1 MATSTVPIAVAIM
14 AHRTLREASDAGM
27 PLAVFTSDLT
37 RLLWVNT
44 AAAELLGLSAA
55 GPQSSDA
62 TPNSAIIRQIRA
74 SGRMLARTGSAKARV
89 TSPARAGLGRPLNA
103 ELVAITDDTFGEAVL
118 VTITD
123 PSATTR
129 SAEETARDL
138 LAESGMTNAAVVSA
152 RGDVAAAGE
161 DAVDVA
167 LDESQIAEFI
177 ASADDHRAIAA
188 SDGSS
193 TVVARLA
200 GDHVLAWTQSPSE
213 ASDFDASSTD
223 ADEMIQPVA
232 DGPEATAPELE
243 LQPPEHDRKI
253 GMSAILQRWYFRNTG
268 AADAER
274 TQAAEQA
281 EQSGSPGESESMPS
295 GDDRMATPAETPGP
309 GPQQPYGARSGHSG
323 SIDRPADAAPS
334 EPRRMRSIW
343 GPAPTPPTD
352 ERESG
357 TPTEAQETPET
368 LAPAAEGPDDVESEV
383 TESAPMATEPHSE
396 AVAIDALD
404 AAAPAIPDTEDDAAE
419 PAMPDVEDDTAD
431 EDAAPSPP
439 APRGA
444 RPVLASDFRSYPD
457 TGSAADG
464 SGAAFEPRFDVA
476 PVRFVWRIDSEGRF
490 RSLSPEFAAAVGPR
504 FADVIDRRFEEV
516 AEDYGLDA
524 DGDIRRLLAKRDTWS
539 GRTLEWP
546 VENSTRRVPVELAAL
561 PVYARD
567 RSFDGFRGFGIVR
580 LADAVEA
587 PVAVAQE
594 ERVEEAAQERQ
605 DLTLEG
611 GARALL
617 KRISAE
623 EPPAPFG
630 RRDPEARPTPE
641 TGDRAEKIIRLEERR
656 RSKDSHLSQ
665 SEEAAFRAI
674 GETLGD
680 EDRIGGLEGA
690 IRTASRR
697 IGEFEDEARD
707 AEPVEAAPDAN
718 DDIEAIDAPDAIPAG
733 DDDAPT
739 AETGDAALNADPIDL
754 SEDSTSAPESEDA
767 NASMPLPEAPRG
779 IAPAEQPSLPDV
791 AAQADDNEP
800 APAAP
805 VEASVQP
812 AEDAAAELT
821 VTDGADEPADP
832 VDADEDDTDEPELP
846 DHAQLLADLATVYG
860 CLPLPVLVQ
869 IRETLVYGNREF
881 FDLTGYDDIPA
892 LAEAGGLAR
901 LFDGDDRAAG
911 SGEVAIRRVT
921 GETLVAR
928 SHMQRSTIAGRSCLV
943 MSFFASPSLSAAALR
958 SEPDAPPQGD
968 AVETDAGLVAEVEE
982 LQAVLSAATD
992 GVVLVDREGMIRSMN
1007 RAAHA
1012 LFGIGADDAAGR
1024 PFVTLLAHESQ
1035 KPTLEH
1041 IETLRTAGAT
1051 APRDE
1056 GREVIGRVAE
1066 GGFVP
1071 LSVSFGRLPEER
1083 GWCAVI
1089 RDISRA
1095 KRVEQ
1100 ELIKARS
1107 EAEAASLQK
1116 SQFLANV
1123 SHELRTPL
1131 NAIIGFADVI
1141 ATECFGPIGNERYL
1155 EYLDDIKRSG
1165 HHVLDLV
1172 NDLLDISK
1180 IEAGKLE
1187 LAFEAVSLNEVIGEV
1202 VALMQPQANREQ
1214 VIVRSNLP
1222 SSVPPVVAD
1231 RRSMRQIALNL
1242 VSNAVRFTPAGG
1254 QIIVST
1260 SYSPEGD
1267 VVVRFRDS
1275 GIGMSEDEIEIA
1287 MMPFQQVNPGNRRR
1301 GEGTGL
1307 GLPLTKALAEAN
1319 RAGFAMSSTP
1329 GEGTLVEISFPPQR
1343 VLTD

>member
-1 MATSTVPIAVAIM
+1 M

-44 AAAELLGLSAA
+44 TAAELLGLSAA
-55 GPQSSDA
+55 GPQSPDA

-89 TSPARAGLGRPLNA
+89 TSPARVGLGRPLNA
-103 ELVAITDDTFGEAVL
+103 KLVTITDDTFGEAVL

-129 SAEETARDL
+129 SAEETARNL
-138 LAESGMTNAAVVSA
+138 LVESGMTDAAVLSTS
-152 RGDVAAAGE
+152 GDVAAAGD
-161 DAVDVA
+161 DAAAVA
-167 LDESQIAEFI
+167 IDASQIAEFL
-177 ASADDHRAIAA
+177 ASTDDHRAIAA

-200 GDHVLAWTQSPSE
+200 GDHILAWTQSPSK
-213 ASDFDASSTD
+213 ASDSDASSTD
-223 ADEMIQPVA
+223 ADKMIQPVA
-232 DGPEATAPELE
+232 EAPEAATPELE

-368 LAPAAEGPDDVESEV
+368 LAPAAEEPDA
-383 TESAPMATEPHSE
+383 TESAPMATEHPSE
-396 AVAIDALD
+396 AAATDAPD
-404 AAAPAIPDTEDDAAE
+404 AAAPAISDPEGDAADMIE
-419 PAMPDVEDDTAD
+419 APVQPD
-431 EDAAPSPP
+431 SSP
-439 APRGA
+439 APRGT

-630 RRDPEARPTPE
+630 RRDPDARPTPE

-680 EDRIGGLEGA
+680 DDRIGGLEGA

-707 AEPVEAAPDAN
+707 AEPIEAAPDAS
-718 DDIEAIDAPDAIPAG
+718 DDLEAIDGPDAISAG
-733 DDDAPT
+733 DGDAPT
-739 AETGDAALNADPIDL
+739 AGTEDAALNADSGDQ
-754 SEDSTSAPESEDA
+754 SHDAASAPEQEDA
-767 NASMPLPEAPRG
+767 DASTPLPDAPRG

-791 AAQADDNEP
+791 VAQADDDEP

-805 VEASVQP
+805 VEASAQR
-812 AEDAAAELT
+812 AEDAAAEPI
-821 VTDGADEPADP
+821 VTDGANEPAEP

-921 GETLVAR
+921 GETLAAR

-958 SEPDAPPQGD
+958 SEPDALPQGD
-968 AVETDAGLVAEVEE
+968 AAETDAGLIAEVEE

-1041 IETLRTAGAT
+1041 LDTLRTAGAT

>member
-27 PLAVFTSDLT
+27 PLAVFASDLT

-44 AAAELLGLSAA
+44 TAAELLGLSAA
-55 GPQSSDA
+55 GPQSPDA

-123 PSATTR
+123 PSATPR
-129 SAEETARDL
+129 SAAETARDL
-138 LAESGMTNAAVVSA
+138 LAESGMTNAAVLSA
-152 RGDVAAAGE
+152 SGDVAAAGE
-161 DAVDVA
+161 DAADVA
-167 LDESQIAEFI
+167 LNASQIAEFL
-177 ASADDHRAIAA
+177 ASADDHRTIAA

-200 GDHVLAWTQSPSE
+200 GDHVLAWTQSSSE
-213 ASDFDASSTD
+213 ASDSGASSTD
-223 ADEMIQPVA
+223 AAETTQPVA
-232 DGPEATAPELE
+232 DVPEAATPELE
-243 LQPPEHDRKI
+243 LQSPEHDRKI

-268 AADAER
+268 AANAER

-334 EPRRMRSIW
+334 APRRMRSIW
-343 GPAPTPPTD
+343 GPAPTPSTA
-352 ERESG
+352 ESESG
-357 TPTEAQETPET
+357 TPTEAEETPET
-368 LAPAAEGPDDVESEV
+368 LAPGAEGPDA
-383 TESAPMATEPHSE
+383 TESAPMATESHSE
-396 AVAIDALD
+396 AAAIDAPD

-630 RRDPEARPTPE
+630 RRDPDARPTPE

-680 EDRIGGLEGA
+680 EDRVGGLEGA

-707 AEPVEAAPDAN
+707 TDLIEAAPDSN
-718 DDIEAIDAPDAIPAG
+718 DDPVSIDGPGAISAG
-733 DDDAPT
+733 DEDAPT
-739 AETGDAALNADPIDL
+739 TEADDTALNTESGDQSD
-754 SEDSTSAPESEDA
+754 DSTNAQEPEDA

-791 AAQADDNEP
+791 GEQADDNDAALE
-800 APAAP
+800 AP
-805 VEASVQP
+805 VETVQP
-812 AEDAAAELT
+812 VDDAAATPT
-821 VTDGADEPADP
+821 VPDGSDEPTDP
-832 VDADEDDTDEPELP
+832 VDAEDDDTDEPELP

-921 GETLVAR
+921 GETLAAR

-958 SEPDAPPQGD
+958 SEPDAPLQGD
-968 AVETDAGLVAEVEE
+968 AAETDAGLVAEVEE

-1056 GREVIGRVAE
+1056 GREVIGRVAQ

>member
-1 MATSTVPIAVAIM
+1 M

-44 AAAELLGLSAA
+44 TAAELLGLSAA

-103 ELVAITDDTFGEAVL
+103 ELVTITDETFGEAVL
-118 VTITD
+118 VTIAD
-123 PSATTR
+123 PSATPR
-129 SAEETARDL
+129 SAAETARDL
-138 LAESGMTNAAVVSA
+138 LVESGMTDAAVLSA
-152 RGDVAAAGE
+152 SGDVAAAGSE
-161 DAVDVA
+161 AANIDIDA
-167 LDESQIAEFI
+167 SQIAEFL
-177 ASADDHRAIAA
+177 ASADDHRTIAA

-213 ASDFDASSTD
+213 ASASDASSTD
-223 ADEMIQPVA
+223 ADKMIQPVA
-232 DGPEATAPELE
+232 DAPEATAPERE

-357 TPTEAQETPET
+357 TPTEAEETPET
-368 LAPAAEGPDDVESEV
+368 LAPAAEEPGAVEAEV
-383 TESAPMATEPHSE
+383 TESAPMAAEPHSE
-396 AVAIDALD
+396 AVAIDAPD
-404 AAAPAIPDTEDDAAE
+404 AAAPAIPNT
-419 PAMPDVEDDTAD
+419 EDDTAD
-431 EDAAPSPP
+431 AVAAPSQADSPP
-439 APRGA
+439 APRGT

-516 AEDYGLDA
+516 AEEYGLDA

-546 VENSTRRVPVELAAL
+546 VENSPRRVPVELAAL

-630 RRDPEARPTPE
+630 RRDPDARPTPE

-680 EDRIGGLEGA
+680 DDRIGGLEGA

-707 AEPVEAAPDAN
+707 AEPIEAASDSN
-718 DDIEAIDAPDAIPAG
+718 DDLETIDAPDAIAAG

-739 AETGDAALNADPIDL
+739 AETEDAALNADSGDQ
-754 SEDSTSAPESEDA
+754 SHDAASAPEQEDA
-767 NASMPLPEAPRG
+767 DASTPLPDAPRG

-791 AAQADDNEP
+791 AAQADDDEP
-800 APAAP
+800 APTAP
-805 VEASVQP
+805 VEASAQR
-812 AEDAAAELT
+812 AEDAAAEPI
-821 VTDGADEPADP
+821 VTDGADEPAHP
-832 VDADEDDTDEPELP
+832 VDAEDDEPDEPELP
-846 DHAQLLADLATVYG
+846 DHAQLLSDLATVYG

-921 GETLVAR
+921 GETLAAR

-958 SEPDAPPQGD
+958 SEPDAPPQAD
-968 AVETDAGLVAEVEE
+968 AAETDAGLVAEVEE

>member
-44 AAAELLGLSAA
+44 TAAELLGLSAA

-103 ELVAITDDTFGEAVL
+103 ELVTITGETFGEAVL
-118 VTITD
+118 VTIAD
-123 PSATTR
+123 PSATPR
-129 SAEETARDL
+129 NAAETARDL
-138 LAESGMTNAAVVSA
+138 LAESGMTDAAVLSA
-152 RGDVAAAGE
+152 NGDVAAAGSE
-161 DAVDVA
+161 AANIDIDA
-167 LDESQIAEFI
+167 SQIAEFL
-177 ASADDHRAIAA
+177 ASSNDHRAIAS

-200 GDHVLAWTQSPSE
+200 GDHVLAWRQSPSE
-213 ASDFDASSTD
+213 ASGSDASSPDAD
-223 ADEMIQPVA
+223 ADEMTQPVA
-232 DGPEATAPELE
+232 DAPEATAPERE

-281 EQSGSPGESESMPS
+281 EQSGSPGESEFMPS

-352 ERESG
+352 ERENE
-357 TPTEAQETPET
+357 TLTEAEETPET
-368 LAPAAEGPDDVESEV
+368 LAPAAEEPDAVESEV
-383 TESAPMATEPHSE
+383 TEPDVMATELHLE
-396 AVAIDALD
+396 T
-404 AAAPAIPDTEDDAAE
+404 AATDTPDTEDDAAE
-419 PAMPDVEDDTAD
+419 PAVPDVEDDTAD
-431 EDAAPSPP
+431 KDEAPSQP

-516 AEDYGLDA
+516 AEEYGLDA

-630 RRDPEARPTPE
+630 RRDPDARPTPD

-674 GETLGD
+674 GETLGE

-707 AEPVEAAPDAN
+707 AEPIEAAPDA
-718 DDIEAIDAPDAIPAG
+718 DDDLEAIDAPDAIPAG
-733 DDDAPT
+733 DEAAPT
-739 AETGDAALNADPIDL
+739 AEADDTALNADPVDQ
-754 SEDSTSAPESEDA
+754 SDDSTDVHEPEDA
-767 NASMPLPEAPRG
+767 DASMPRPETPRG

-805 VEASVQP
+805 VEASAQP
-812 AEDAAAELT
+812 ADEAAAT
-821 VTDGADEPADP
+821 PPVTDRADEPADP
-832 VDADEDDTDEPELP
+832 VDADEDEDEDDTDEPELP

-921 GETLVAR
+921 GETLAAR

-958 SEPDAPPQGD
+958 SEPDAPAQAD
-968 AVETDAGLVAEVEE
+968 AAETDAGLVAEVEE

-1012 LFGIGADDAAGR
+1012 LFGIAADDAAGR

>member
-44 AAAELLGLSAA
+44 TAAELLGLSAA
-55 GPQSSDA
+55 GPQSPDA

-89 TSPARAGLGRPLNA
+89 TSPARSGLGRPLNA

-129 SAEETARDL
+129 SAAETARNL
-138 LAESGMTNAAVVSA
+138 LAESGMTDATVLSA
-152 RGDVAAAGE
+152 SGDVAAAE
-161 DAVDVA
+161 SEAANIDIDA
-167 LDESQIAEFI
+167 SQIAEFL
-177 ASADDHRAIAA
+177 ASTDDHRTIAA

-193 TVVARLA
+193 TVLARLA
-200 GDHVLAWTQSPSE
+200 GDHVLAWRQSPSE
-213 ASDFDASSTD
+213 ASASDASSPD
-223 ADEMIQPVA
+223 ADSDEMTQPVA
-232 DGPEATAPELE
+232 EAPEAATPELV
-243 LQPPEHDRKI
+243 LRPPEHDRKI

-343 GPAPTPPTD
+343 GPAPTPPAD
-352 ERESG
+352 ERDNK
-357 TPTEAQETPET
+357 TPAEAPETP
-368 LAPAAEGPDDVESEV
+368 APASGEPDAVEAEGAEPDE
-383 TESAPMATEPHSE
+383 MATEPHSE
-396 AVAIDALD
+396 VSAT
-404 AAAPAIPDTEDDAAE
+404 DTPDAAE
-419 PAMPDVEDDTAD
+419 PAAPDVEDDASYTV
-431 EDAAPSPP
+431 AAPSQPDSSP
-439 APRGA
+439 TARGA

-516 AEDYGLDA
+516 AEEYGLDA

-630 RRDPEARPTPE
+630 RRDPDARPTPE

-680 EDRIGGLEGA
+680 DDRIGGLEGA

-707 AEPVEAAPDAN
+707 AEPIEAAPDADDGLEAN
-718 DDIEAIDAPDAIPAG
+718 DGPDAISAG
-733 DDDAPT
+733 DDDALT
-739 AETGDAALNADPIDL
+739 AETEDAALNADSGDQ
-754 SEDSTSAPESEDA
+754 SHDAASAPEQEDA
-767 NASMPLPEAPRG
+767 DASTPLPDAPRG

-791 AAQADDNEP
+791 AAQADDDEP

-805 VEASVQP
+805 VEASAQP
-812 AEDAAAELT
+812 ADEAAAEPT
-821 VTDGADEPADP
+821 VTEGADEPADP

-846 DHAQLLADLATVYG
+846 DYAQLLSDLATVYG

-921 GETLVAR
+921 GETLAAR

-958 SEPDAPPQGD
+958 SEPDAPLQGD
-968 AVETDAGLVAEVEE
+968 AAETDAGLVAEVEE

-992 GVVLVDREGMIRSMN
+992 GVVLVDRDGMIRSMN

>member
-14 AHRTLREASDAGM
+14 AHRTLREASGAAM

-37 RLLWVNT
+37 RLLWANT
-44 AAAELLGLSAA
+44 SAAQLLGLSSP
-55 GPQSSDA
+55 GPQSPDA
-62 TPNSAIIRQIRA
+62 TPNTTIIRQIRA

-89 TSPARAGLGRPLNA
+89 TSPARTGLGRPLNA
-103 ELVAITDDTFGEAVL
+103 ELAPIADGAFGDAVL
-118 VTITD
+118 VTIED
-123 PSATTR
+123 PDAEALNDAESAR
-129 SAEETARDL
+129 RL
-138 LAESGMTNAAVVSA
+138 LAETGMGEGTVFGADG
-152 RGDVAAAGE
+152 RVAATGH
-161 DAVDVA
+161 DGQD
-167 LDESQIAEFI
+167 LSCDPSQIADFI
-177 ASADDHRAIAA
+177 ASRHDHRTMAMD
-188 SDGSS
+188 DGSR
-193 TVVARLA
+193 TMLARLA
-200 GDHVLAWTQSPSE
+200 GDRVLGWTVRPQAPAPRQETDDQQSE
-213 ASDFDASSTD
+213 ADSEAPASAGHGD
-223 ADEMIQPVA
+223 NY
-232 DGPEATAPELE
+232 
-243 LQPPEHDRKI
+243 DRKI

-268 AADAER
+268 AAAAER
-274 TQAAEQA
+274 TEAAEHS
-281 EQSGSPGESESMPS
+281 ESLGESASMPPR
-295 GDDRMATPAETPGP
+295 DDRAADPAETPSP
-309 GPQQPYGARSGHSG
+309 GPRQPYGARTGHAG
-323 SIDRPADAAPS
+323 SVERPAGA
-334 EPRRMRSIW
+334 RTMRSNW
-343 GPAPTPPTD
+343 GAEATPAPASDGEMAPAEPDAT
-352 ERESG
+352 REIG
-357 TPTEAQETPET
+357 PEQP
-368 LAPAAEGPDDVESEV
+368 LAEEQAAPAADVSSV
-383 TESAPMATEPHSE
+383 AGAP
-396 AVAIDALD
+396 
-404 AAAPAIPDTEDDAAE
+404 EDGAD
-419 PAMPDVEDDTAD
+419 D
-431 EDAAPSPP
+431 EDAASDEAAANPP
-439 APRGA
+439 VAGGV
-444 RPVLASDFRSYPD
+444 RPVLPSDFRSFPD
-457 TGSAADG
+457 TREDTVPDMSAPGTPAV
-464 SGAAFEPRFDVA
+464 AAMTDSDFTPRFDVA
-476 PVRFVWRIDSEGRF
+476 PVRFVWRIDNEGRF

-504 FADVIDRRFEEV
+504 FADVIDRRFEDV
-516 AEDYGLDA
+516 AEAYGLDA

-580 LADAVEA
+580 LGDAVEA
-587 PVAVAQE
+587 PAM
-594 ERVEEAAQERQ
+594 AAQEAVSDETADAQ
-605 DLTLEG
+605 ELTLEG

-623 EPPAPFG
+623 EPQLPFG
-630 RRDPEARPTPE
+630 RRDPDDRPDPDK
-641 TGDRAEKIIRLEERR
+641 GDRAEKIIRLEERR
-656 RSKDSHLSQ
+656 RPKDSHLSQ
-665 SEEAAFRAI
+665 AEEAAFRAI

-680 EDRIGGLEGA
+680 EERVGGLEGA
-690 IRTASRR
+690 IRNASRR
-697 IGEFEDEARD
+697 IGEIEDEAGARD
-707 AEPVEAAPDAN
+707 AADTGSEAAVAPATDDRAAAIAADAPAPDNADLPDPQAADSDLPDAPST
-718 DDIEAIDAPDAIPAG
+718 E
-733 DDDAPT
+733 T
-739 AETGDAALNADPIDL
+739 A
-754 SEDSTSAPESEDA
+754 
-767 NASMPLPEAPRG
+767 RG
-779 IAPAEQPSLPDV
+779 IAPAEQPSPRDRV
-791 AAQADDNEP
+791 AQAGSEEDVP
-800 APAAP
+800 APDTATAT
-805 VEASVQP
+805 AMGDDLSNQK
-812 AEDAAAELT
+812 DS
-821 VTDGADEPADP
+821 DGDP
-832 VDADEDDTDEPELP
+832 SAGSGESDDADMTDDDDSADEPELP
-846 DHAQLLADLATVYG
+846 DHAQLLAELTTVYG

-869 IRETLVYGNREF
+869 VRETLVYGNREF
-881 FDLTGYDDIPA
+881 FDLTGYDDIAA
-892 LAEAGGLAR
+892 LSDAGGLAR
-901 LFDGDDRAAG
+901 LFDGDDRTAG

-921 GETLVAR
+921 GETLSAR

-958 SEPDAPPQGD
+958 HELEDVPPPADAEADIG
-968 AVETDAGLVAEVEE
+968 VVAELEE
-982 LQAVLSAATD
+982 LQAVLAAATD
-992 GVVLVDREGMIRSMN
+992 GVVLVDRDGMIRSMN
-1007 RAAHA
+1007 RAAHR
-1012 LFGIGADDAAGR
+1012 LFGIGRDDAGGR

-1041 IETLRTAGAT
+1041 IEALRTTGAP
-1051 APRDE
+1051 APRDD

-1071 LSVSFGRLPEER
+1071 LSVSFGPLPDDR

-1180 IEAGKLE
+1180 IEAGKLD
-1187 LAFEAVSLNEVIGEV
+1187 LAFEAVSLNEVIAEV

-1307 GLPLTKALAEAN
+1307 GLPLTKALTEAN

>member
-1 MATSTVPIAVAIM
+1 M

-37 RLLWVNT
+37 RLLWVST

-89 TSPARAGLGRPLNA
+89 TSPARSGLGRPLNA
-103 ELVAITDDTFGEAVL
+103 ELLTITGETFGEAVL
-118 VTITD
+118 VTIAD
-123 PSATTR
+123 PSATPR
-129 SAEETARDL
+129 KAAQTARDL
-138 LAESGMTNAAVVSA
+138 LAESGMSNAAVLSA
-152 RGDVAAAGE
+152 EGDVAAVGDNAA
-161 DAVDVA
+161 DVAVDA
-167 LDESQIAEFI
+167 SQIAEFL
-177 ASADDHRAIAA
+177 ASADDHRTITAN
-188 SDGSS
+188 DGSA

-213 ASDFDASSTD
+213 ASDSDASSTD
-223 ADEMIQPVA
+223 AAEMAQPVA
-232 DGPEATAPELE
+232 DAPEATAPERE

-268 AADAER
+268 AADAQR

-343 GPAPTPPTD
+343 GPAPSPATA
-352 ERESG
+352 ESESG
-357 TPTEAQETPET
+357 TLTETEETPET
-368 LAPAAEGPDDVESEV
+368 RAPAAETSDAVEPDV
-383 TESAPMATEPHSE
+383 MATEPHSE
-396 AVAIDALD
+396 AATQDTPD
-404 AAAPAIPDTEDDAAE
+404 AAVPAI
-419 PAMPDVEDDTAD
+419 PDVEDDKAD
-431 EDAAPSPP
+431 TVDTISAPAQADSPP
-439 APRGA
+439 AARGT

-464 SGAAFEPRFDVA
+464 SGAPFEPRFDVA

-516 AEDYGLDA
+516 AEEYGLDA

-594 ERVEEAAQERQ
+594 ERVEEVAQERQ

-630 RRDPEARPTPE
+630 RRDPDARPTPE
-641 TGDRAEKIIRLEERR
+641 TSDRAEKIIRLEERR

-680 EDRIGGLEGA
+680 DDRIGGLEGA

-707 AEPVEAAPDAN
+707 AEPIEVAPDAN
-718 DDIEAIDAPDAIPAG
+718 DDLELIDGPGAICAG
-733 DDDAPT
+733 DEAD
-739 AETGDAALNADPIDL
+739 EAALNADSGDQPDDIVTEARVSD
-754 SEDSTSAPESEDA
+754 DTDVSAS
-767 NASMPLPEAPRG
+767 LPEVPRG

-791 AAQADDNEP
+791 TAQAGDNEP
-800 APAAP
+800 ALAAP
-805 VEASVQP
+805 VEATVQP
-812 AEDAAAELT
+812 ADKAAAEPA

-921 GETLVAR
+921 GETLAAR

-958 SEPDAPPQGD
+958 SEPEVPPQGD
-968 AVETDAGLVAEVEE
+968 AAETDADLVAEVEE

-992 GVVLVDREGMIRSMN
+992 GVVLIDREGMIRSMN

-1041 IETLRTAGAT
+1041 IETLRTASAT
-1051 APRDE
+1051 APRDD

>member
-14 AHRTLREASDAGM
+14 AHRTLRDVGDAAT
-27 PLAVFTSDLT
+27 PLAVFTPDLT

-44 AAAELLGLSAA
+44 AAVPLFGLAA
-55 GPQSSDA
+55 PGPQQSDA

-89 TSPARAGLGRPLNA
+89 TAPARAGLGQPLNA
-103 ELVAITDDTFGEAVL
+103 DIALISGEAFGEAVL
-118 VTITD
+118 VTIAD
-123 PSATTR
+123 PAATPVGEKEMAHR
-129 SAEETARDL
+129 L
-138 LAESGMTNAAVVSA
+138 LAETGMAEGMILSASGTVATNSA
-152 RGDVAAAGE
+152 EGTLSGFEPELVA
-161 DAVDVA
+161 DF
-167 LDESQIAEFI
+167 L
-177 ASADDHRAIAA
+177 ASSDDHRTVA
-188 SDGSS
+188 SPDGRDL
-193 TVVARLA
+193 VLVRLA
-200 GDHVLAWTQSPSE
+200 QDHVLAWTEAHTAAPTPE
-213 ASDFDASSTD
+213 PASDDDTAPALSLG
-223 ADEMIQPVA
+223 ADEPQGTPSA
-232 DGPEATAPELE
+232 GSSSAGENE
-243 LQPPEHDRKI
+243 RKM

-268 AADAER
+268 AAAAER
-274 TQAAEQA
+274 TEAAERAEQA
-281 EQSGSPGESESMPS
+281 EPIEESDAMRSR
-295 GDDRMATPAETPGP
+295 DDAAAEPAETPAP
-309 GPQQPYGARSGHSG
+309 GPQQPYGARVGHSG
-323 SIDRPADAAPS
+323 TVQRPG
-334 EPRRMRSIW
+334 EPRRMRSAW
-343 GPAPTPPTD
+343 GPAPTPAD
-352 ERESG
+352 
-357 TPTEAQETPET
+357 TEA
-368 LAPAAEGPDDVESEV
+368 AVKPDDVSSEPASEAQDV
-383 TESAPMATEPHSE
+383 GADEVASSAVDSDVPAVPSDPVDASLAASNTDAGSAP
-396 AVAIDALD
+396 
-404 AAAPAIPDTEDDAAE
+404 
-419 PAMPDVEDDTAD
+419 
-431 EDAAPSPP
+431 PSAQDGP
-439 APRGA
+439 
-444 RPVLASDFRSYPD
+444 RPVLASDFRSYTD
-457 TGSAADG
+457 AHDDRTSASTQAPSGDG
-464 SGAAFEPRFDVA
+464 PFEPRFDIG
-476 PVRFVWRIDSEGRF
+476 PVRFVWRIDSAGRF

-504 FADVIDRRFEEV
+504 CADVIDCRFEDV
-516 AEDYGLDA
+516 ADKYGLDD

-539 GRTLEWP
+539 GRTLHWP
-546 VENSTRRVPVELAAL
+546 VENSNRRVPVELAAL

-580 LADAVEA
+580 LAESVEA
-587 PVAVAQE
+587 SS
-594 ERVEEAAQERQ
+594 AAQTEPASDEPDEADDQ
-605 DLTLEG
+605 DLTHEG

-623 EPPAPFG
+623 EPQVPFG
-630 RRDPEARPTPE
+630 RREPEDRPVSE
-641 TGDRAEKIIRLEERR
+641 DHERAEKVIRLEERR
-656 RSKDSHLSQ
+656 RPRDSHLSQ
-665 SEEAAFRAI
+665 AEEAAFRAI

-680 EDRIGGLEGA
+680 EDHIGGLEGA

-697 IGEFEDEARD
+697 IDEIEDEARD
-707 AEPVEAAPDAN
+707 AEPVQAAPDA
-718 DDIEAIDAPDAIPAG
+718 IDGPDAISAG
-733 DDDAPT
+733 DEDAPT
-739 AETGDAALNADPIDL
+739 ADANAAPLNADTGDQ
-754 SEDSTSAPESEDA
+754 SDDADEAPEPEDTD
-767 NASMPLPEAPRG
+767 ASLPLPETPRG

-791 AAQADDNEP
+791 AAQADDSEEP
-800 APAAP
+800 I
-805 VEASVQP
+805 EASAQP
-812 AEDAAAELT
+812 ADVAATAPT
-821 VTDGADEPADP
+821 VTDGTDEPADP
-832 VDADEDDTDEPELP
+832 VEADEDDTDEPELP
-846 DHAQLLADLATVYG
+846 DHAQLLTELATVYG

-869 IRETLVYGNREF
+869 VRETLIYGNREF
-881 FDLTGYDDIPA
+881 FDLTGYDDLAA
-892 LAEAGGLAR
+892 LVEAGGLAR

-921 GETLVAR
+921 GETLSAR
-928 SHMQRSTIAGRSCLV
+928 SHMQRSTIANRSCLV

-958 SEPDAPPQGD
+958 HDAADMPTLAAPAD
-968 AVETDAGLVAEVEE
+968 ADTGLVAELEE
-982 LQAVLSAATD
+982 LQAVLAAATD
-992 GVVLVDREGMIRSMN
+992 GVILIDPDGMIRSMN
-1007 RAAHA
+1007 RAAHN
-1012 LFGIGADDAAGR
+1012 LFGIGQDDAAGR

-1071 LSVSFGRLPEER
+1071 MTVGFGRLPEKR

-1187 LAFEAVSLNEVIGEV
+1187 LAFEAVSINEVIAEV

-1222 SSVPPVVAD
+1222 SSVPPIVAD

-1260 SYSPEGD
+1260 SYSPDGD

-1275 GIGMSEDEIEIA
+1275 GIGMTEDEIEIA

-1319 RAGFAMSSTP
+1319 RAGFAISSTP
-1329 GEGTLVEISFPPQR
+1329 GEGTLVEISFAPQR
-1343 VLTD
+1343 VLAD

>member
-1 MATSTVPIAVAIM
+1 MPIAVAIM

-44 AAAELLGLSAA
+44 TAAELLGLSAA
-55 GPQSSDA
+55 GPQSPDA

-89 TSPARAGLGRPLNA
+89 TPPARAGLGRPLNA

-118 VTITD
+118 VTIAD
-123 PSATTR
+123 PSATPR
-129 SAEETARDL
+129 SAAETARDL
-138 LAESGMTNAAVVSA
+138 LAESGMTNAAVLSA
-152 RGDVAAAGE
+152 SGDVAAAGD
-161 DAVDVA
+161 DAADVA
-167 LDESQIAEFI
+167 LDASQIAEFL
-177 ASADDHRAIAA
+177 ASADDHRAIVT

-200 GDHVLAWTQSPSE
+200 GDHVLAWTQSPSKASDSE
-213 ASDFDASSTD
+213 ASSPDAD
-223 ADEMIQPVA
+223 ADEMTQPVA
-232 DGPEATAPELE
+232 DAPEATAPELE

-343 GPAPTPPTD
+343 GPAPTPPTA
-352 ERESG
+352 ESESG
-357 TPTEAQETPET
+357 MPTEAEETAET
-368 LAPAAEGPDDVESEV
+368 LAPAAEEPDAVEPDVV
-383 TESAPMATEPHSE
+383 ATEPRSE
-396 AVAIDALD
+396 AAATDTPE
-404 AAAPAIPDTEDDAAE
+404 AAAPAISDPEGDS
-419 PAMPDVEDDTAD
+419 AD
-431 EDAAPSPP
+431 MIEAPVQSDSPP
-439 APRGA
+439 APRGT

-457 TGSAADG
+457 TGSAANG

-516 AEDYGLDA
+516 AEEYGLDA

-594 ERVEEAAQERQ
+594 ERIEEAAQERQ

-630 RRDPEARPTPE
+630 RRDPDARPTPE

-656 RSKDSHLSQ
+656 RSKDGHLSQ

-707 AEPVEAAPDAN
+707 AEPIEAAPDS
-718 DDIEAIDAPDAIPAG
+718 DDDLEAIDEPDAISAG
-733 DDDAPT
+733 DDEAPT
-739 AETGDAALNADPIDL
+739 AEADDADDADDEALNADSGDQ
-754 SEDSTSAPESEDA
+754 SDDSNSAPEPEDA
-767 NASMPLPEAPRG
+767 NASMPHPEAPRG

-800 APAAP
+800 DPAAP

-821 VTDGADEPADP
+821 VTDGTDEPADP
-832 VDADEDDTDEPELP
+832 IDADEDDTDEPELP

-921 GETLVAR
+921 GETLAAR

-958 SEPDAPPQGD
+958 SEPDAPPQAD
-968 AVETDAGLVAEVEE
+968 AAETDAGLVAEVEE

-992 GVVLVDREGMIRSMN
+992 GVVLVDRDGMIRSMN

-1041 IETLRTAGAT
+1041 IETLRTAGAM

>member
-44 AAAELLGLSAA
+44 TAAELLGLSAA
-55 GPQSSDA
+55 GPQSPDA

-89 TSPARAGLGRPLNA
+89 TSPARAGLGRPLSA

-118 VTITD
+118 VTIAD
-123 PSATTR
+123 PSATPR
-129 SAEETARDL
+129 NAAETARDL
-138 LAESGMTNAAVVSA
+138 LAESGMANAAVLSA
-152 RGDVAAAGE
+152 SGDVAAAGD
-161 DAVDVA
+161 DAGDVV
-167 LDESQIAEFI
+167 LDASHIAEFL
-177 ASADDHRAIAA
+177 ASADDHRTIAA

-200 GDHVLAWTQSPSE
+200 GDHVLAWTQSSSE
-213 ASDFDASSTD
+213 ASDSGASSTD
-223 ADEMIQPVA
+223 AAETTQPVA
-232 DGPEATAPELE
+232 DVPEAATPELQ

-357 TPTEAQETPET
+357 TPTEAEETPET
-368 LAPAAEGPDDVESEV
+368 LAPAAEEPDAVDPDVV
-383 TESAPMATEPHSE
+383 ATEPRSE
-396 AVAIDALD
+396 AVAIDAPD

-419 PAMPDVEDDTAD
+419 PAIPDVEDDTAD
-431 EDAAPSPP
+431 KDEAPSQP

-516 AEDYGLDA
+516 AEEYGLDT

-594 ERVEEAAQERQ
+594 ERIEEAAQERQ

-630 RRDPEARPTPE
+630 RRDPDARPTPE

-680 EDRIGGLEGA
+680 EDRVSGLEGA

-707 AEPVEAAPDAN
+707 AEPIEAGPDAN
-718 DDIEAIDAPDAIPAG
+718 DDLESIDGPDPISAG
-733 DDDAPT
+733 DEAAPT
-739 AETGDAALNADPIDL
+739 ADVNDAPLNFDSGDQPDDADEAPEADV
-754 SEDSTSAPESEDA
+754 SAPH
-767 NASMPLPEAPRG
+767 PEAPRG
-779 IAPAEQPSLPDV
+779 IAPAEQPSLPNV

-800 APAAP
+800 ALAAP
-805 VEASVQP
+805 AEATVQP
-812 AEDAAAELT
+812 ADEAAAT
-821 VTDGADEPADP
+821 PPVTDGADEPADP
-832 VDADEDDTDEPELP
+832 VDADEDEDDTDEPELP

-921 GETLVAR
+921 GETLAAR

-968 AVETDAGLVAEVEE
+968 AAETDAGLVAEVEE

-992 GVVLVDREGMIRSMN
+992 GVVLVDRDGMIRSMN

>member
-44 AAAELLGLSAA
+44 TAAELLGLSAA

-118 VTITD
+118 VTIAD
-123 PSATTR
+123 PSATPR
-129 SAEETARDL
+129 NAAETARDL
-138 LAESGMTNAAVVSA
+138 LAESGMTNAAVLSA
-152 RGDVAAAGE
+152 SGVVAAAGD
-161 DAVDVA
+161 DAADVA
-167 LDESQIAEFI
+167 IDASQIAEFL
-177 ASADDHRAIAA
+177 ASTDDHRTIAA

-200 GDHVLAWTQSPSE
+200 GDHVLAWRQSPSE
-213 ASDFDASSTD
+213 ASASDASSTD
-223 ADEMIQPVA
+223 ADSDEMTQPVA
-232 DGPEATAPELE
+232 EAPEAATPELE

-343 GPAPTPPTD
+343 GPAPTPPTA
-352 ERESG
+352 ESENE
-357 TPTEAQETPET
+357 TLTEAEEAPET
-368 LAPAAEGPDDVESEV
+368 LAPAAEEPDAVEAEV
-383 TESAPMATEPHSE
+383 AEVAEVAESAPMATEPHSE
-396 AVAIDALD
+396 AAAIDA
-404 AAAPAIPDTEDDAAE
+404 PDAAE
-419 PAMPDVEDDTAD
+419 PAAPDVEDNAADTAD
-431 EDAAPSPP
+431 KDEAPSQPT
-439 APRGA
+439 ARGA

-623 EPPAPFG
+623 EPPASFG

-680 EDRIGGLEGA
+680 DDRIGGLEGA

-707 AEPVEAAPDAN
+707 ADPIEAAPDAN
-718 DDIEAIDAPDAIPAG
+718 DDLEAIDAPDAIAAG
-733 DDDAPT
+733 DNDPRA
-739 AETGDAALNADPIDL
+739 AEADVATLNADSGDQPD
-754 SEDSTSAPESEDA
+754 DSTNAHEPEDA
-767 NASMPLPEAPRG
+767 DASMPRPETPRG
-779 IAPAEQPSLPDV
+779 IAPAEQPTLPDV

-800 APAAP
+800 ALAAP

-812 AEDAAAELT
+812 AEDAAAEPA

-921 GETLVAR
+921 GETLAAR

-958 SEPDAPPQGD
+958 SEPDAPPQAD